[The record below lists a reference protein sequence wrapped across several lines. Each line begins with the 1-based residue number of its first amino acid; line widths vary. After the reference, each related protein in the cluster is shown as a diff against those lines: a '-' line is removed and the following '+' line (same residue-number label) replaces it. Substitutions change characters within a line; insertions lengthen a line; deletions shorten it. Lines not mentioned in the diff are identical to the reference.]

1 MSRFAV
7 VHEDPSYEEP
17 EDIMDWLDEQIDGA
31 TVVKKPQEEY
41 SPFDTINSQRLT
53 FEHFGSILLILG
65 LPVNT
70 HRKVLK

>member
-41 SPFDTINSQRLT
+41 SPFDTINS
-53 FEHFGSILLILG
+53 
-65 LPVNT
+65 
-70 HRKVLK
+70 